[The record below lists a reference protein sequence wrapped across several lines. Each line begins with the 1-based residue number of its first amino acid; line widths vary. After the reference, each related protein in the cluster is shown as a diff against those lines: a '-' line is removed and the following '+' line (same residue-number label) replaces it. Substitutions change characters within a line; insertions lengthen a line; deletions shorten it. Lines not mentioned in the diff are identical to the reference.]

1 MRSALSL
8 ARRMAAFTAATI
20 LLAPS
25 AALAAGDAAA
35 GQRTFALCAG
45 CHSSS
50 PGVNKIGPSLA
61 GVIGRRS
68 GTEAGYTYSPAMQGA
83 SITWDD
89 ATLDKFLMSPG
100 STVHGTKMFFSV
112 PGASDRQNIVAYL
125 ATLK

>member
-35 GQRTFALCAG
+35 GQRSFALCAG

-68 GTEAGYTYSPAMQGA
+68 GT